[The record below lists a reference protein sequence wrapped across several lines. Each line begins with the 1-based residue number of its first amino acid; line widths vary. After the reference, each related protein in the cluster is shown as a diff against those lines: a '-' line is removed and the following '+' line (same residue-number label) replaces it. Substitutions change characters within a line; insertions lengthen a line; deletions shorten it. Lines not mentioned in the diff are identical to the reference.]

1 MADDDGADI
10 RGDEVRHD
18 AVVDDTD
25 QERGQFLSALVTEH
39 FVLQSMRG
47 TITGEAASRVS
58 VYLAS
63 LSSGLVALGF
73 ASAGGMPLA
82 WFATPLL
89 LTLFL
94 LGQVTVLRL
103 VEIGIED
110 IDHLRDM
117 LRVRAVYAQFGP
129 SAARFFRSDEDVQAA
144 VDRTM
149 VSRRRGQVWLTMASL
164 VSVVNGALAGTG
176 VAAGVHALDADR
188 PASAVALGIVVAVG
202 VAVGNVA
209 WQRRQY
215 RDHWGPTP

>member
-1 MADDDGADI
+1 MTDDQRSAAAAEH
-10 RGDEVRHD
+10 GDR
-18 AVVDDTD
+18 DTEA
-25 QERGQFLSALVTEH
+25 ERGQFMSALVTEH

-110 IDHLRDM
+110 VVHLRDM
-117 LRVRAVYAQFGP
+117 LRVRAVYADFGP
-129 SAARFFRSDEDVQAA
+129 SAARFFGSDEDEWDGVG
-144 VDRTM
+144 RTM
-149 VSRRRGQVWLTMASL
+149 VRRRRGQVWLTMASL

-176 VAAGVHALDADR
+176 LAAGVQAATGR
-188 PASAVALGIVVAVG
+188 SGPAVVLGVLVSVG
-202 VAVGNVA
+202 VAVGNVV

-215 RDHWGPTP
+215 RAHWGPGT